1 MYTKLNKKKSENVI
15 IYTNMTGSI
24 RWRRSWIKMLFFKD
38 FYETVLFLPQFEKRH
53 ELNSAKQR
61 YQRQPMER
69 VALPV
74 SPHIISKRVNRIC
87 LSAPLHAPPAPA
99 EQVPSR
105 TSSPSL
111 APYASLR

>member
-1 MYTKLNKKKSENVI
+1 MR
-15 IYTNMTGSI
+15 SI
-24 RWRRSWIKMLFFKD
+24 RWGRSWIKMCLSFFFKD

-74 SPHIISKRVNRIC
+74 SPHISKAC
-87 LSAPLHAPPAPA
+87 
-99 EQVPSR
+99 
-105 TSSPSL
+105 
-111 APYASLR
+111 